1 MASSRSS
8 CSGVSSSAEPKFTSP
23 PATFTTTSS
32 PPSCSRA
39 TATACRA
46 ASGVV
51 RSPAEAR
58 TSKPCVT
65 NSFARVASPTA
76 FTSAITSFAPAAANP
91 KATAW
96 PICPTR
102 ATPVTSATLPRKSGG
117 TAWRVESLDDH
128 LDGRRPARGERLRA
142 IARDHVHRALDPR
155 IIVLQGVIG
164 ARDRALRIR
173 QQRKVKLHLCD
184 VARVALHPRRIDPE
198 GLNASG
204 GECCQLVAH
213 GGELAVSAGSVVAR
227 IKDERDVARLED
239 ICQTVGLAVGR
250 RRRER
255 RRLAADLEELAHR
268 VALLAASSRR
278 ASSRSSHSSG
288 MSSPPSG
295 AWESPK
301 RVSPC
306 QSEPPLSASPR
317 RSAIR
322 VRRASVA
329 EEGLGGGPPIPS
341 RPLSP
346 DCPVCPPLPPP
357 PPCAPPPAPP
367 TPWNRWGA
375 PARGRSR

>member
-117 TAWRVESLDDH
+117 TARPVHGGDDVG
-128 LDGRRPARGERLRA
+128 DRRRAPLGEPHRA
-142 IARDHVHRALDPR
+142 IARDHVYRALDPR
-155 IIVLQGVIG
+155 AVVFQGVIG
-164 ARDRALRIR
+164 TRDRALRIG
-173 QQRKVKLHLCD
+173 QQRKVELHLFD
-184 VARVALHPRRIDPE
+184 VARVALDPRRIDAE

-227 IKDERDVARLED
+227 IKDERDVSRLED

-288 MSSPPSG
+288 ISSPPSG

-322 VRRASVA
+322 VRRAPVA
-329 EEGLGGGPPIPS
+329 EEWLGWRTSIPS
-341 RPLSP
+341 SP
-346 DCPVCPPLPPP
+346 CSANCRICPSVPRSPR
-357 PPCAPPPAPP
+357 CAATATPP
-367 TPWNRWGA
+367 T
-375 PARGRSR
+375 S